1 MSRMNVICDDEDLC
15 NLHSLYV
22 DQWDWEA
29 LFTEQD
35 RTLAY
40 LEDVVRRIY
49 AAILRAEYLA
59 MRVLFADQAVF
70 AKRHPLCA

>member
-1 MSRMNVICDDEDLC
+1 MSRRNVICDDEHLG
-15 NLHSLYV
+15 NLHSLHV
-22 DQWDWEA
+22 NQWDWKA
-29 LFTEQD
+29 MFTEQD

>member
-1 MSRMNVICDDEDLC
+1 MSRMNAIYDDEHLG

-22 DQWDWEA
+22 DQRDWEA

-35 RTLAY
+35 RSLAY

-49 AAILRAEYLA
+49 AAILRTEYLA

>member
-1 MSRMNVICDDEDLC
+1 MSRMNAICDDEHLG

-22 DQWDWEA
+22 DHWDWKA
-29 LFTEQD
+29 MFTEQD

-49 AAILRAEYLA
+49 AAILRTE
-59 MRVLFADQAVF
+59 
-70 AKRHPLCA
+70 